1 MEFLLTRIFQRNRD
15 HIREYFSIGKRGQG
29 YTTKYGTIT
38 VNKPRTNPTVGILY
52 KGLILGITWNIGSPC
67 PRYSRV
73 YLQLVQKMLSLQIS

>member
-15 HIREYFSIGKRGQG
+15 HIREYFSIGKRGQD

-38 VNKPRTNPTVGILY
+38 VNKPRTNPTVGIQRTNPRYNLEY
-52 KGLILGITWNIGSPC
+52 CIGSPC

-73 YLQLVQKMLSLQIS
+73 YLKLVQKMLSLQIS